1 MRLGRQEFYFG
12 SGRLVD
18 PREGPNVRLAWD
30 GIALIWKKAACDVRA
45 FATKP
50 VQNGIDFFDAP
61 PESGTTFWGVYAVRP
76 LPMTNGG
83 NIDLYYLGLDRKQA
97 VFDKASVVSCGT
109 Q

>member
-1 MRLGRQEFYFG
+1 
-12 SGRLVD
+12 
-18 PREGPNVRLAWD
+18 
-30 GIALIWKKAACDVRA
+30 
-45 FATKP
+45 
-50 VQNGIDFFDAP
+50 
-61 PESGTTFWGVYAVRP
+61 